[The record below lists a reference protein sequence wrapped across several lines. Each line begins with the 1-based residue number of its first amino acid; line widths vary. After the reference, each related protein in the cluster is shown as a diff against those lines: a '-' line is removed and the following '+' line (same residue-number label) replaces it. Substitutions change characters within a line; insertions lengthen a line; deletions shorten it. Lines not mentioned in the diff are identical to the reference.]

1 MARIDEKLKA
11 MCVSCTKE
19 NENCRLKV
27 ENEQLKQRERQQ
39 HANIM
44 MNNLHYNKI
53 DTENKNLKQA
63 VFSLKPIIERLS
75 TKDDYQSLTEVMEE
89 FDEMK
94 KIIEGV
100 SADE

>member
-1 MARIDEKLKA
+1 
-11 MCVSCTKE
+11 
-19 NENCRLKV
+19 
-27 ENEQLKQRERQQ
+27 
-39 HANIM
+39 M